1 VGDAE
6 VGITNNGQQ
15 FMTKA
20 ECAKPK
26 YSQKVKNYF
35 TSEDP
40 VERNY
45 AKNICYTECEVRKE
59 CVVYALENSQIW
71 WVWGGRDENEIRR
84 VLSVNAEG
92 NEIRR
97 GRYPQCP
104 YCSARTSK
112 LSTKIV
118 DLPEGGRWTTAKA
131 VVCGECGTEW
141 KSRSSANAVNAYHA
155 QRAIKKERLA
165 NKKKAPSR
173 KRKPSSISAAS
184 SEEQPRQHSDSAES

>member
-1 VGDAE
+1 M
-6 VGITNNGQQ
+6 GITNNGQE
-15 FMTKA
+15 FMAKA
-20 ECAKPK
+20 ECAKPI
-26 YSQKVKNYF
+26 YSDKVKNYF

-40 VERNY
+40 LERNY
-45 AKNICYTECEVRKE
+45 AKNICYTECEVRKD
-59 CVVYALENSQIW
+59 CVVYALENNQIW

-118 DLPEGGRWTTAKA
+118 ELPEGGRWTTAKA

-155 QRAIKKERLA
+155 QRAAKKERLA
-165 NKKKAPSR
+165 NKKKAPAR
-173 KRKPSSISAAS
+173 KRKPSSVSVS
-184 SEEQPRQHSDSAES
+184 SIEEQPHQSIDSAES